1 MPLATAVG
9 TVAAYAGGL
18 ADDLS
23 MRVVDVV
30 RTVLPV
36 IAYITTTSVLGGTGS
51 LALMIALFSLLSWG
65 SVARLVRNDAL
76 SRTDEPYV
84 TAAENA
90 SASPWSVVRRHLT
103 PNVTGSVL
111 AATTLQIPALL
122 LAEIALSYLDLG
134 ARYIYS
140 WDTLVR
146 RGTSGAVYGSLLDT
160 RWISLVPVVTPALTV
175 LSLGVLGETVDP
187 RTG

>member
-9 TVAAYAGGL
+9 TIAAYAGGL

-30 RTVLPV
+30 QTVLPV
-36 IAYITTTSVLGGTGS
+36 IAYITTTFVLAGTGS
-51 LALMIALFSLLSWG
+51 LALMVAVFSLLSWG

-90 SASPWSVVRRHLT
+90 GASPWSVVRRHLT
-103 PNVTGSVL
+103 PKS
-111 AATTLQIPALL
+111 PAPCSRRRRCRSPRSCWRRSPSRISTS
-122 LAEIALSYLDLG
+122 A
-134 ARYIYS
+134 
-140 WDTLVR
+140 
-146 RGTSGAVYGSLLDT
+146 RGTSTPGTRSSGGVPAAPSTARCWTLGGS
-160 RWISLVPVVTPALTV
+160 RWCPSSPW
-175 LSLGVLGETVDP
+175 
-187 RTG
+187 R